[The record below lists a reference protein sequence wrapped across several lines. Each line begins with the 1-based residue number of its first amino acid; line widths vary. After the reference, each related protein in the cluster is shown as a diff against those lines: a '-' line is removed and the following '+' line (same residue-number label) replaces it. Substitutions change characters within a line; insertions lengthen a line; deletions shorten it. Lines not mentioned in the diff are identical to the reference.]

1 MTKNR
6 KYVKRSVGRSAKR
19 SVRRSAKRSVRRSA
33 KRSVR
38 RSAKRSVRRSAK
50 RSVRRSSKQSVRRSS
65 RKKRS
70 QKRMKGGGRSTS
82 HRFSDEGLLSSQSQ
96 GQGWAAAVEEQERR
110 RSRPRSPSPAP
121 TSVYTTKQMGLE
133 KPENPMISMGRIL
146 NPREIPNH
154 IDFLVTRSM
163 ELFHES
169 VRPYVMEQLRG
180 LGELDT
186 NDWRTYLMIASTLAS
201 IYNRYVSGDL
211 MDPSSIS
218 VQ

>member
-1 MTKNR
+1 MN
-6 KYVKRSVGRSAKR
+6 
-19 SVRRSAKRSVRRSA
+19 
-33 KRSVR
+33 
-38 RSAKRSVRRSAK
+38 
-50 RSVRRSSKQSVRRSS
+50 
-65 RKKRS
+65 
-70 QKRMKGGGRSTS
+70 GGGRSTS

-96 GQGWAAAVEEQERR
+96 GQGWAAVVAEQERR
-110 RSRPRSPSPAP
+110 RSRSPSPAP
-121 TSVYTTKQMGLE
+121 PSVYTTKQMGLE
-133 KPENPMISMGRIL
+133 EPENPIISMGRVL
-146 NPREIPNH
+146 DPREIPNH

-211 MDPSSIS
+211 MDPSSIL
-218 VQ
+218 V